1 MSVSIDIR
9 IEFRGDGF
17 WFGFDFFYI
26 WHRIMERPKKIDT
39 ACKDIGI
46 LKRDFQDMKVTLLE
60 IKEMLHALRLRLD
73 AHEEKHKALVG
84 GRHQP
89 LPDPTEKIGGGW
101 FF

>member
-1 MSVSIDIR
+1 
-9 IEFRGDGF
+9 
-17 WFGFDFFYI
+17 
-26 WHRIMERPKKIDT
+26 MERPKKIDT

-73 AHEEKHKALVG
+73 AHEEKHN
-84 GRHQP
+84 QP